1 MATILVVEDEPV
13 ILRVVSEL
21 LRDSGHKVATAV
33 NGKEAMKLARGAH
46 FDLVITDLVMPEKEG
61 IETIMDLRR
70 QSPTTKIIA
79 MSGGGRGS
87 AEVYL
92 ALAERL
98 GASRTLAKP
107 LSREEMLEAVADVL
121 AEEKVVPMLHS
132 APGAGGG
139 HLNPGH

>member
-1 MATILVVEDEPV
+1 MAIILVVEDEPV

-21 LRDSGHKVATAV
+21 LRDAGHEVTTAV
-33 NGKEAMKLARGAH
+33 NGAEAMKRARSAH

-70 QSPTTKIIA
+70 EFPTTKVIA

-92 ALAERL
+92 ASAKSL

-107 LSREEMLEAVADVL
+107 FTSEEMLDAVSKVL
-121 AEEKVVPMLHS
+121 SDGK
-132 APGAGGG
+132 
-139 HLNPGH
+139 